1 MVIAVYAECAL
12 TVLVALAAYLYL
24 TVSLYPSLAL
34 RPVWRDKTSAGDR
47 GLRRV
52 VSPEGYATV
61 YRPALRSCAYLHRYA
76 LIRRDGSTFIKCR
89 IHEGI
94 AYIRYDVA
102 AFSSK
107 GKLLDVIT
115 VSERVAQRGY
125 TRSVRLPRMTAY
137 VCVTLRKADGVYLD
151 QSPTLGYALPGMLAY
166 VGLCVATAVAVSL
179 LLRGSLAA
187 VAELHPA
194 LLVVQSRGLSAVLG
208 GLCGAACAAC
218 GALAHHHHCGKVLNP

>member
-1 MVIAVYAECAL
+1 MVIAVYVECAV

-34 RPVWRDKTSAGDR
+34 RPVWREKTSVGDR

-52 VSPEGYATV
+52 VSPEGCATV
-61 YRPALRSCAYLHRYA
+61 YRPAPRSCAYLHRYA

-102 AFSSK
+102 AFSAK
-107 GKLLDVIT
+107 GKLLDVIS
-115 VSERVAQRGY
+115 VSERVTQRGY

-137 VCVTLRKADGVYLD
+137 ACVTLRKADGVYSD
-151 QSPTLGYALPGMLAY
+151 TSPTLGYALRGMLIY
-166 VGLCVATAVAVSL
+166 VGLCVFTSTAISL
-179 LLRGSLAA
+179 LLHSNLAA
-187 VAELHPA
+187 VADLHPA
-194 LLVVQSRGLSAVLG
+194 VLTVQSREITALLG
-208 GLCGAACAAC
+208 VLCGIACAAF
-218 GALAHHHHCGKVLNP
+218 GALAHHIHCGKVLNP

>member
-1 MVIAVYAECAL
+1 MEIAVYIECAV
-12 TVLVALAAYLYL
+12 TVLVALVAYLYL

-34 RPVWRDKTSAGDR
+34 RPVWRDQTAVGDR
-47 GLRRV
+47 GLRRL

-61 YRPALRSCAYLHRYA
+61 YRPAPRSCAYLHRYA

-102 AFSSK
+102 AFSAK
-107 GKLLDVIT
+107 GKLLDVVS
-115 VSERVAQRGY
+115 VSERVTQRGY
-125 TRSVRLPRMTAY
+125 TRGVRLPRMTAY
-137 VCVTLRKADGVYLD
+137 ACVTLRKADGVYAD
-151 QSPTLGYALPGMLAY
+151 ASPTLSYALSGMLIY

-179 LLRGSLAA
+179 LLHGSLSA
-187 VAELHPA
+187 VADLHPA
-194 LLVVQSRGLSAVLG
+194 VLVVRSRGISALLG

-218 GALAHHHHCGKVLNP
+218 GALAHHLHCGKVLNP